1 MIVDAAEKTPL
12 PILPEVPDLVWG
24 SVSFVIVALVIFK
37 LAWPTF
43 TRTLDERT
51 RKIDEGL
58 NAAARARDEV
68 AQERAA
74 LSAEIDQAHREA
86 AQIREKAQANAVAI
100 VDEAKKAAGVEAS
113 RVTEAAQRQIAAD
126 TQIAKA
132 QLRRDVG
139 SLATELAG
147 RIVGRQVLDPK
158 VSQTVVD
165 GFLDELEAGVA
176 APAGAASQGGA
187 ANGAGSR
194 DAGRTKGDGRN

>member
-74 LSAEIDQAHREA
+74 LSDEIDQAHREA

-132 QLRRDVG
+132 QLRRDV
-139 SLATELAG
+139 SREQ
-147 RIVGRQVLDPK
+147 I
-158 VSQTVVD
+158 
-165 GFLDELEAGVA
+165 GFDIYA
-176 APAGAASQGGA
+176 APDFVGSEERIFERERDDRK
-187 ANGAGSR
+187 ANGAALRS
-194 DAGRTKGDGRN
+194 AL

>member
-74 LSAEIDQAHREA
+74 LSDEIDQAHREA

-113 RVTEAAQRQIAAD
+113 RV
-126 TQIAKA
+126 
-132 QLRRDVG
+132 G

-165 GFLDELEAGVA
+165 GFLDELEAGVP

-187 ANGAGSR
+187 ANDAGSR

>member
-74 LSAEIDQAHREA
+74 LSDEIDQAHREA

-100 VDEAKKAAGVEAS
+100 VDEAKKVAGVEAS

-126 TQIAKA
+126 TKIAKA

-165 GFLDELEAGVA
+165 GFLDELEADVA

>member
-1 MIVDAAEKTPL
+1 MTTASEHSL
-12 PILPEVPDLVWG
+12 ILPATADLVWG
-24 SVSFVIVALVIFK
+24 TVSFVIVALVIFK

-74 LSAEIDQAHREA
+74 LSDEIDQAHREA

-132 QLRRDVG
+132 IR
-139 SLATELAG
+139 ATWTP
-147 RIVGRQVLDPK
+147 RV
-158 VSQTVVD
+158 
-165 GFLDELEAGVA
+165 
-176 APAGAASQGGA
+176 
-187 ANGAGSR
+187 
-194 DAGRTKGDGRN
+194 

>member
-51 RKIDEGL
+51 RKIDAGL

-74 LSAEIDQAHREA
+74 LSDEIDQAHREA

-165 GFLDELEAGVA
+165 GFLDELEAG
-176 APAGAASQGGA
+176 AASQGGA

>member
-74 LSAEIDQAHREA
+74 LSDEIDEAHRGA
-86 AQIREKAQANAVAI
+86 ARIRGKAQANAVAI
-100 VDEAKKAAGVEAS
+100 VDGAKKAAGGEAS